1 MVKFFKNLRAPGSGR
16 FQPWSTILITVIVSL
31 VLLMGS
37 EALILALRYAGFY
50 PLEVYGTGN
59 RDLEQRL
66 NHINVFYEENG
77 PARYVFVGNSKV
89 GQGVDAELVSC
100 AYKEV
105 TGSPLS
111 CVNFGFGGNTS
122 EFLPVIFRILEEDYA
137 PEMFVLDLLGPY
149 QVDTFPHGKSQ
160 WLQYRG
166 GNFSIS
172 GWMIE
177 HFHFM
182 RVFLRMRHW
191 MEQPLEDY
199 LLKAAVRDRGQLRD
213 IGFSAERK
221 QELLKKEIA
230 AREDEEISRAGREKK
245 LETSLAE
252 EKFYPQ
258 VVDLAGKEKL
268 IFFEIPL
275 SFRITR
281 SMGDYQYRLE
291 RSEEMSAEYGIPLVR
306 MADPGELPLESWLKD
321 GVHMER
327 AGIEAFSIW
336 MGKVLAE
343 MEQSSPGTNVT
354 RDMK

>member
-31 VLLMGS
+31 GLLMGS
-37 EALILALRYAGFY
+37 EALILALRYAGFH

-59 RDLEQRL
+59 KYLEQRL
-66 NHINVFYEENG
+66 NQLDVFYKENG
-77 PARYVFVGNSKV
+77 PARYLIIGNSKV

-137 PEMFVLDLLGPY
+137 PEIFVLDLIGPY
-149 QVDTFPHGKSQ
+149 QMNTFPHGKSQ
-160 WLQYRG
+160 WLQYRS

-230 AREDEEISRAGREKK
+230 AREDEEIFRAGRDKK

-252 EKFYPQ
+252 EKSYPQ
-258 VVDLAGKEKL
+258 VVDLVGKEKL
-268 IFFEIPL
+268 IFFEMPL
-275 SFRITR
+275 SFRVTR
-281 SMGDYQYRLE
+281 TLGDYGYRSE
-291 RSEEMSAEYGIPLVR
+291 RSEELSSKYGIPLIR
-306 MADPGELPLESWLKD
+306 MPDPKALPVESWMRD
-321 GVHMER
+321 GMHMER
-327 AGIEAFSIW
+327 EGISAFSTW
-336 MGKVLAE
+336 LGRALAE
-343 MEQSSPGTNVT
+343 LEQPLLR
-354 RDMK
+354 RDTQE